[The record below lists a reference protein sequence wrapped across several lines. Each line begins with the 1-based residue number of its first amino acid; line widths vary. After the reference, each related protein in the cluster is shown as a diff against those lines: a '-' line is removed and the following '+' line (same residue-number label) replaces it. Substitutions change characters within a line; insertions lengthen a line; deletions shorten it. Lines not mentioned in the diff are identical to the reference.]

1 MLESSSLLASLQRQW
16 AAFMAALP
24 DVALALVLLVA
35 GWLLAKLVRRLAI
48 RILRAIRVD
57 VLAERAGIEDFLIQG
72 DVRFTT
78 VTLLAAGL
86 YWMILL
92 GIFVALLDSL
102 GVQAAGDLFSRM
114 VNYLPNVLLAVGILV
129 FGSLLARILGGLV
142 YTYLNNIGSSAAEPI
157 GAIAR
162 LAILAFVLFMAAEQL
177 AIQSQVL
184 VSAFQIAFAALCFAL
199 ALAFGLG
206 GRDWAAAVIDRYT
219 RRSQPR

>member
-1 MLESSSLLASLQRQW
+1 MFQSSSLLASLERQW
-16 AAFMAALP
+16 SAFTAALP
-24 DVALALVLLVA
+24 EVLLAIVLLFA

-48 RILRAIRVD
+48 RLLRAIRFD
-57 VLAERAGIEDFLIQG
+57 VLSERAGIEDFLVQG
-72 DVRFTT
+72 GVRFTT
-78 VTLLAAGL
+78 VTLLGSAL

-102 GVQAAGDLFSRM
+102 GVRAAGDLFARM

-129 FGSLLARILGGLV
+129 FGSLLARILGGVV

-157 GAIAR
+157 GAVAR
-162 LAILAFVLFMAAEQL
+162 LAVLAFVLFMAAEQL

-206 GRDWAAAVIDRYT
+206 GREWAASVMNRYI
-219 RRSQPR
+219 RR

>member
-1 MLESSSLLASLQRQW
+1 MFQSSSLLASLERQW
-16 AAFMAALP
+16 SAFTAALP
-24 DVALALVLLVA
+24 EVLLAVVLLFA

-48 RILRAIRVD
+48 RLLRAIRFD
-57 VLAERAGIEDFLIQG
+57 VLSERAGIEDFLVQG
-72 DVRFTT
+72 GVRFTT
-78 VTLLAAGL
+78 VTLLGSAL

-102 GVQAAGDLFSRM
+102 GVRAAGDLFARM

-129 FGSLLARILGGLV
+129 FGSLLARILGGVV

-157 GAIAR
+157 GAVAR
-162 LAILAFVLFMAAEQL
+162 LAVLAFVLFMAAEQL

-206 GRDWAAAVIDRYT
+206 GREWAASVMNRYI
-219 RRSQPR
+219 RR